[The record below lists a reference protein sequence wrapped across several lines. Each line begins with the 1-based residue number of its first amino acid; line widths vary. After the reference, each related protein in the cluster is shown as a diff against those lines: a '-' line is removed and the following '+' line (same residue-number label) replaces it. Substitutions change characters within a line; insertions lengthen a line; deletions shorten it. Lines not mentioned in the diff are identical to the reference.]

1 MTNSIRRNQYMYK
14 NDEINN
20 KITKCIEE
28 IGFSL
33 INIGHGNQEVL
44 SFTIGLHINFGIP
57 EFIFVN
63 ESPKIAS
70 EIVNEVINYQGLGLT
85 TEEIL
90 NMITI
95 EGEPLKMETPPNGV
109 IEQLTPQIGEHY
121 RRNHPDKAIFDLVWI
136 GRNKSESPFR
146 TFS

>member
-1 MTNSIRRNQYMYK
+1 MYK
-14 NDEINN
+14 NDDINN
-20 KITKCIEE
+20 KITKCINE

-33 INIGHGNQEVL
+33 INVGHDKQELL
-44 SFTIGLHINFGIP
+44 SFTIGLHITFGIP

-63 ESPKIAS
+63 ESPEMAS

-85 TEEIL
+85 IEEIL

-109 IEQLTPQIGEHY
+109 MEQLTPQIGEYY
-121 RRNHPDKAIFDLVWI
+121 RKSNPDNANFELIWVGK
-136 GRNKSESPFR
+136 GKSKSPFE
-146 TFS
+146 TFLS